1 MEKNLTTQ
9 ERILWFIQNHYK
21 PGLETEVLKKTYT
34 DSDLDDFTWE
44 GKKVHIPYK
53 ISYRDSLIREHISI
67 IPSPKW
73 TTTINEFVP
82 VVQARSHAHC
92 SINFVI
98 DVLNSINTL
107 DDIPK
112 IIDSLTKSKK

>member
-21 PGLETEVLKKTYT
+21 PGLENEILKNTYT

-44 GKKVHIPYK
+44 GKKVHIPNK

-67 IPSPKW
+67 ISSAKW
-73 TTTINEFVP
+73 TNTINEFVP
-82 VVQARSHAHC
+82 IIESRSHADC
-92 SINFVI
+92 SINFAI
-98 DVLNSINTL
+98 EILKSINSL
-107 DDIPK
+107 EDIPK